1 MAAGGDGEDAG
12 SDQPR
17 ILTLARTPFEQKPFD
32 PRPIRETTRSKIAI
46 RLVWLLVLVSLALI
60 GLTAGGLLTI
70 DEAKDLAGAVLSPI
84 IAVTGTALG
93 FYYGGHGKADG

>member
-1 MAAGGDGEDAG
+1 MPEADAEEAGDRPHVLSLGAPPYET
-12 SDQPR
+12 QPY
-17 ILTLARTPFEQKPFD
+17 D
-32 PRPIRETTRSKIAI
+32 PRELREKTRSKIALK
-46 RLVWLLVLVSLALI
+46 LVCLLMLVSLSLI

-93 FYYGGHGKADG
+93 FYYGGHGTGGS